1 MSLPQRTPSFRT
13 LLVLGRVSN
22 LPTVWSNCLA
32 GWWLGG
38 GGNSGSLPFLFLGV
52 TLLYVGGMY
61 LNDAFD
67 SDFDRQHRQER
78 PIPSGAIA
86 ETLVW
91 KLGALGLVL
100 GEVCLLSLGL
110 VPGAIGLALVL
121 CILVY
126 DALHKLFTFSPV
138 LMGICRF
145 FVYVV
150 AASAGAHG
158 VTGWAIWCGLALGAY
173 VIGLSGLARKES
185 TRGRPP
191 RWPMFLLSLPI
202 LLVLLINDGIYRE
215 GGLLRA
221 AVLALWILHCLR
233 ATFWTSNV
241 NIGRTVSSLLAGI
254 VIVDWLAAMNTHT
267 PPELGLVFLF
277 LFLAALLSQRFA
289 PAT

>member
-1 MSLPQRTPSFRT
+1 MSLLQRAPSLRT

-38 GGNSGSLPFLFLGV
+38 GGNYWKLPFLLLGV
-52 TLLYVGGMY
+52 TLLYVGGMF

-67 SDFDRQHRQER
+67 EEFDRQNRKER
-78 PIPSGAIA
+78 PIPSGAISPKD
-86 ETLVW
+86 VW
-91 KLGALGLVL
+91 KLGVLWLVL
-100 GEVCLLSLGL
+100 GEGCLVCLGL
-110 VPGAIGLALVL
+110 VPGALGLALAF

-145 FVYVV
+145 FVYVL
-150 AASAGAHG
+150 AASVGARG
-158 VTGWAIWCGLALGAY
+158 ATGWSVWCGIALGAY

-185 TRGRPP
+185 TRGKAP
-191 RWPMFLLSLPI
+191 RWPLFLLVLPI
-202 LLVLLINDGIYRE
+202 LLALLINDGIYRE
-215 GGLLRA
+215 GAWIRS
-221 AVLALWILHCLR
+221 AVLVLWILHCLR

-241 NIGRTVSSLLAGI
+241 NIGRSVSGLLAGI

-267 PPELGLVFLF
+267 PPELGLTFLF
-277 LFLAALLSQRFA
+277 LFLAARLSQRFA

>member
-1 MSLPQRTPSFRT
+1 MSLLERMPSLRT

-38 GGNSGSLPFLFLGV
+38 GGNFGKLPFLVLGV
-52 TLLYVGGMY
+52 TMLYVGGMY

-67 SDFDRQHRQER
+67 AEFDRQNRQER

-86 ETLVW
+86 LNDVW
-91 KLGALGLVL
+91 KLGLLWLVL
-100 GEVCLLSLGL
+100 GEGCLVCLGPLTGGL
-110 VPGAIGLALVL
+110 GLALAF
-121 CILVY
+121 CIVVY

-150 AASAGAHG
+150 AASVGDRG
-158 VTGWAIWCGLALGAY
+158 VTGWSVWCGMALGAY

-185 TRGRPP
+185 LRTQSP
-191 RWPMFLLSLPI
+191 RWPVFLLGVPI
-202 LLVLLINDGIYRE
+202 LLALFISDGIYLE
-215 GGLLRA
+215 GALIRS

-233 ATFWTSNV
+233 TTFWTHPVNV
-241 NIGRTVSSLLAGI
+241 GRTVSGLLAGI
-254 VIVDWLAAMNTHT
+254 IIVDWMAAMNTHT
-267 PPELGLVFLF
+267 PAELGLLF
-277 LFLAALLSQRFA
+277 LCLLLAAQLTQRFA